1 MDRHKTDS
9 NGLRF
14 LGDLGGRHHLARAVM
29 GRRGLLWKQIGG
41 EKHLQWVGIS
51 AAMVCAGELGK
62 CKEQQAYLCKG
73 GG

>member
-1 MDRHKTDS
+1 MACVFWGTWE
-9 NGLRF
+9 
-14 LGDLGGRHHLARAVM
+14 GGIIWPRAVM